1 MLEEEIRYFEE
12 NHETWKSQ
20 YPGKFVLIKG
30 SELIGVYDTMLA
42 ALDDGSRRFGLVSY
56 LIRRVGE
63 VVKEISI
70 PALTMGILRANPAHS
85 DSGTRADS

>member
-1 MLEEEIRYFEE
+1 MLEEEIRYFQEH
-12 NHETWKSQ
+12 HESWKSQ

-30 SELIGVYDTMLA
+30 SDLIGTFDTMKA
-42 ALDDGSRRFGLVSY
+42 ALDEGSRQFGLASY

-63 VVKEISI
+63 VAKEITI

-85 DSGTRADS
+85 ASRTRSDA